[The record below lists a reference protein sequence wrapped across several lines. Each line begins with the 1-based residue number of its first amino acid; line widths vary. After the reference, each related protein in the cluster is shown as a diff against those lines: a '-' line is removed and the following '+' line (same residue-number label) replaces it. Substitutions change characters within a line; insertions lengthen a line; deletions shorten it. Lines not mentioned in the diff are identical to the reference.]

1 MKKIRLFSVLAVITK
16 SAYNENKAVYTAALV
31 ADGGQERK
39 ASKSD
44 FVTDGPTDRR
54 TDGPTKWLIESRVRD

>member
-1 MKKIRLFSVLAVITK
+1 MLRLYITR
-16 SAYNENKAVYTAALV
+16 NKAVYTAALV

-44 FVTDGPTDRR
+44 FVTDRP

>member
-1 MKKIRLFSVLAVITK
+1 M
-16 SAYNENKAVYTAALV
+16 NKAVYTAALV

-44 FVTDGPTDRR
+44 FVTDRPTDRR
-54 TDGPTKWLIESRVRD
+54 TDGPTDRKVAYRVACPRLKRVTDGLADDI